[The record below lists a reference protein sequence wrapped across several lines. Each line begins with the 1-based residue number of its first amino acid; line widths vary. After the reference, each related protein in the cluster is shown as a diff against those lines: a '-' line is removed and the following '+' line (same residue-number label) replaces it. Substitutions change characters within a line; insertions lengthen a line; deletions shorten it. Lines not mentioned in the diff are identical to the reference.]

1 MANEQS
7 AEQPETQRD
16 VREEPGEEQGE
27 TGATEAP
34 EGAAGGEQ
42 GAAGDDPQAEIERLR
57 AELEQAEARA
67 DQNWQRVLRTEAEK
81 DNIRKRAQKDV
92 DSARKQAVEK
102 MANEL
107 LGDVVGN
114 LLTNAIE
121 HTEGP
126 VEVRVSVETDDE
138 RVRIAIDDD
147 GPGVDRTDDESI
159 FERGERGDGSS
170 GSGFGLYFVGAMV
183 DSYGGD
189 VWVEASD
196 RGGALFVVELD
207 RPPGRLPESH

>member
-67 DQNWQRVLRTEAEK
+67 DENWQRVLRTEAEK
-81 DNIRKRAQKDV
+81 DNIRKRAQKDI

-107 LGDVVGN
+107 LG
-114 LLTNAIE
+114 
-121 HTEGP
+121 
-126 VEVRVSVETDDE
+126 VR
-138 RVRIAIDDD
+138 
-147 GPGVDRTDDESI
+147 
-159 FERGERGDGSS
+159 
-170 GSGFGLYFVGAMV
+170 
-183 DSYGGD
+183 DS
-189 VWVEASD
+189 
-196 RGGALFVVELD
+196 L
-207 RPPGRLPESH
+207 